1 MQHEAPAPSFQI
13 LAVAAQ
19 ERQHFFCSINE
30 VIEPTAAVGE
40 LAQLNVT
47 FAGKTTEITVYK
59 CVWTLRV
66 LVCTQ
71 IWQHSLPQTCTLSYN
86 LYC

>member
-13 LAVAAQ
+13 LAAAAQ

-30 VIEPTAAVGE
+30 VIQPTAVVGE

-47 FAGKTTEITVYK
+47 FAGKTTEITVYR

-66 LVCTQ
+66 STCKK
-71 IWQHSLPQTCTLSYN
+71 IHSELAALTSTEVHTFL
-86 LYC
+86 

>member
-13 LAVAAQ
+13 LAAAAQ

-30 VIEPTAAVGE
+30 VIQPTAAVGE

-47 FAGKTTEITVYK
+47 FAGKTTEITVYR

-66 LVCTQ
+66 SGCNKF
-71 IWQHSLPQTCTLSYN
+71 Y
-86 LYC
+86 